1 MPCALFFVVALYC
14 DNIDLEIEVLLCH
27 NHFPLK
33 DVCIKRGQGSDGN
46 DNPSAAKPSF
56 FVSKLAFAVFR
67 GLKVLCQHSI

>member
-46 DNPSAAKPSF
+46 DNPSASE
-56 FVSKLAFAVFR
+56 L
-67 GLKVLCQHSI
+67 QMQ